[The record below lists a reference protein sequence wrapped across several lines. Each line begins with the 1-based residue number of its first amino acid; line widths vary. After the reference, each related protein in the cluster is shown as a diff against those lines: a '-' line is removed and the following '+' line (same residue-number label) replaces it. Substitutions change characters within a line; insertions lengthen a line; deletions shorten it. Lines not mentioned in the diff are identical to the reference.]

1 MKKQLLSLSF
11 LLFIAINAFAQTS
24 DNTAFADT
32 NSGENE
38 LLIQFKNA
46 ESRVNFTKNNAFF
59 INNALFSIE
68 KIVEDWEIYTLKL
81 KKTVDKKTTS
91 LLIDSLLINLKND
104 PNIACVQRN
113 TAVSLRGITPN
124 DTYFTAQDNMR
135 IIDAENAWTF
145 GTGGVTALGDTIVVA
160 VLDGGMD
167 FSCEDLAPNIWY
179 NKAEIP
185 QNGIDDDGNGYID
198 DYQGWNFSTNDDD
211 VNVTSS
217 HGTCA

>member
-124 DTYFTAQDNMR
+124 DTYFYGTRQY
-135 IIDAENAWTF
+135 ENYRCRKRVDIWHGRRN
-145 GTGGVTALGDTIVVA
+145 GTRRHDCRRG
-160 VLDGGMD
+160 
-167 FSCEDLAPNIWY
+167 FRRRNR
-179 NKAEIP
+179 
-185 QNGIDDDGNGYID
+185 
-198 DYQGWNFSTNDDD
+198 F
-211 VNVTSS
+211 
-217 HGTCA
+217 